1 MSYSVQP
8 YVYSQYDQDYDAA
21 VSDALTSES
30 FIAGQLTSLVTLLSS
45 VGVEATES
53 QIDEIR
59 VRLDGLA
66 NNYIGLKEI
75 EVRIRAIAAEA
86 SAAGNSIK
94 GYSPDE
100 IARQAELRESAYE
113 ALRNQFTE
121 ALDHSF
127 TQQQLLARASDV
139 LKVASVLGEAVGPIW
154 DTVSAVQAFSDGNEY
169 AGLSA
174 TVSGVTGV
182 TLGAAITTAFAS
194 SSLPTQIFV
203 GLAFGTFTTAAGA
216 ILEHYL
222 TKFDVLDLDEL
233 NPSDENP
240 EGVKRLADAQALF
253 SALDPNFLTS
263 SMVRILDA
271 FSGQVGNHIDSF
283 FMNVKSL
290 LNGAVG
296 IQSLEEL
303 TYAIR
308 KANFQYGK
316 TSFHAIDLTTL
327 SAQEIYALSAR
338 NDNTGQAVRYAL
350 VNLMPV
356 AFTDIEGTNAVLPQY
371 DLLHYSQSYLEDR
384 SLMLQGYIDGNID
397 ERVSILN
404 VDGGLRVESNIESD
418 EDYLAVDAERTI
430 QVQNYSFSP
439 DAEYMYF
446 GSDDG
451 ESVEGLS
458 EDGVHRLYGMG
469 GDDVVSGG
477 QGQDYLEGNTG
488 NDTLNGNDGIDK
500 LYGNSGNDT
509 LTGGKDD
516 DYLDGGTGND
526 TYIYNTGDGRDTIV
540 DHEGGNV
547 LQINGQSNFTITQI
561 TEGENVYQDAAK
573 NTYTYNEFTST
584 LVVALKD
591 DPDGGV
597 IWIEG
602 FDATENNFGITLQSA
617 EAHEAPTANED
628 AFVVGDGK
636 YAPDG
641 TDVGL
646 IDQHFIDREHNE
658 HLYDVNHTSLIFDAA
673 IYGGGGDPYEDADLF
688 YFEGSALN
696 DEMYGNEYEN
706 HLLGFGGDDY
716 ISGNGGENWLY
727 GGSGSDTIIGG
738 DDWDSIFGSFR
749 DIGESW
755 EYDPYIWS
763 MIVDQQGDTNYLEGN
778 GGTDFI
784 SGGEWADIILGG
796 SDTDEIFGNS
806 GNDSL
811 FGDDGNDQIFGDSTH
826 AWYLIDSSYRLRI
839 RFVSDTDENYEYN
852 DILFGGEGNDFLMG
866 EMGNDTLDG
875 GIGDDVLYGD
885 RPTDPSDP
893 NKLPSNFEEA
903 QYPDT
908 TYLLNEVFHGNDV
921 LSGGD
926 GTDHLFGG
934 GGSDLLSGDGDS
946 DYLYGENGEDTLRG
960 GTGEDYLYGG
970 DDADTLYGDEGIDRL
985 HGEEG
990 NDLLYG
996 GEGDDILYGE
1006 EGEDRLFGDAG
1017 SDYLFGGEDSD
1028 YLSGGDDAD
1037 ILEGEAGDD
1046 TLIGGLGNDRLKG
1059 GADNDTY
1066 IYSIGDGID
1075 TIEDTEGANRLVI
1088 NAPKSRLMAVLSQGG
1103 STILVFGLEGGLV
1116 NQAIRIIDPAISNM
1130 DIEFTDGLLDLATWE
1145 NGELPVGDSA
1155 NPPVFTEGD
1164 DIASGGYGNDELL
1177 GGGGNDYISGA
1188 DGADTIYGGDGND
1201 VLIGGVGNDNLYG
1214 GEDNDRFIAGPGSD
1228 YIDGSSGIDSLEY
1241 HNGDETVTAR
1251 NIENLDIAGYT
1262 SDEVELR
1269 RFGEDVVVT
1278 FKDDPEGKILF
1289 LNGFDASGNL
1299 VLDTLNFMDSGEQ
1312 AAINT
1317 DGVYLDFND
1326 ADRLIDRYGTIE
1338 TTAATGRWDLH
1349 PNLNQIYGTDSGDII
1364 YAGEG
1369 YLNTE
1374 IYGNGGDDQLFA
1386 SSFQGAK
1393 LYGGGGDDYLRGA
1406 AGFDKLYGGDGSDT
1420 YVMHRDMSKDEVTD
1434 NYDYTNLEQ
1443 INRVILED
1451 GLGIDDLRVSVG
1463 SENSI
1468 EVWGIGGDYLAF
1480 NGYFD
1485 SLYTGMNVDVQ
1496 ILVGDEIYSL
1506 ESFALDQ
1513 LGATRGDDEIAA
1525 TSFGNMYGLDGMDT
1539 MRGNQYNNN
1548 FYGMQ
1553 GNDYLYGEEGSDF
1566 LYGGEG
1572 NDELYGGDNSDELY
1586 GGEGNDILAGGRG
1599 NDAYV
1604 YEIDSQGDS
1613 GHSPIGQDT
1622 IIETDGL
1629 GYAEFYGFEYS
1640 DVTLKKSS
1648 LDLVIDV
1655 NDSSD
1660 KVTVKNWFLGTQY
1673 QIDLYFDDDGTELF
1687 KDDINELF
1695 NYSPSNGAPIVNLGN
1710 NELDVIKGSSFE
1722 LILNDSYF
1730 YDAGGIGEL
1739 NIYTEF
1745 ESDWLTYDSNTRM
1758 ISGIVGNYDSVIRV
1772 FAENSAGIAGVDYI
1786 WLNAIDGEI
1795 ETNTAPT
1802 PSIPIDDQNT
1812 AEDAEFIFELPS
1824 DAFSDADGDALVYS
1838 VDQSTLPT
1846 WLSFN
1851 GTTFTGT
1858 PTNDDVDSYDITVI
1872 ASDGQASA
1880 QTTFTLTVDNVND
1893 APVVSMALS
1902 DYSVEVGQLDFGIPA
1917 GTFTDVDAG
1926 DTLMYSAKLADGND
1940 LPSWLAFDATTGV
1953 FSSTQSEV
1961 GTWTVEVFASDGIA
1975 DPVSTQFDLVV
1986 TEVVQAPE
1994 MNIIDG
2000 TNGNDALVGTDGNDL
2015 ITGGAGQDTLN
2026 GGDGEDTLI
2035 GGVDNDTLSGGTGND
2050 TYRFYLGDGQ
2060 DKIYEGGISSDVDV
2074 LEFFDAEV
2082 SDLWFYRSNST
2093 LRIYRL
2099 GTTDRVEVVNWF
2111 AFSKAQVEEIHVDG
2125 QTLALDG
2132 INALVDVMTTIG
2144 APVNGNI
2151 TLTAEQ
2157 QLQIAE
2163 AITAAWQPNP
2173 DAGPENN
2180 NPAVD
2185 AGLTDQ
2191 TTAEDAGFNFQMP
2204 SNAFSDADGDTLTYT
2219 IDENTKPAWL
2229 SFDGTTFTGTPTND
2243 DVGSYDITVIAT
2255 DGQASAQTTFTL
2267 TVDNVND
2274 APVVSMA
2281 LSDYSVEV
2289 GQLDFGI
2296 PAGTFTD
2303 VDAGDTL
2310 MYSAKLAD
2318 GNDLPSWLSFD
2329 ATTGVFSST
2338 QSEVGTWTVE
2348 VFASDG
2354 IADPVSTQFD
2364 LVVTDVNDAP
2374 GVDQG
2379 ISNQTTAEDAEFN
2392 FELPPN
2398 TFSDADGDTLVYSV
2412 DQSTLPT
2419 WLSFDGMTFTG
2430 TPTNDDVGSYDIT
2443 VIATDGQASA
2453 QTTFTLTVDN
2463 VNDAP
2468 VVSMALSDYSAEEG
2482 QLDFGIPAGTFT
2494 DVDAGDML
2502 MYSAKLA
2509 DGNDLPSWLAFDAT
2523 TGVFSSAQSEV
2534 GTWTVEVFASDGIAD
2549 PVSTQF
2555 DLVVTE
2561 VVQAP
2566 EMNVIDGTNG
2576 NDTLVGTDGNDLI
2589 IGGEGFDIMSGGAGD
2604 DIFKITGLNDGKD
2617 TITGGEGYDG
2627 IVGSEGDDA
2636 IILTGLNAES
2646 SVEYIDGEAGFNR
2659 IEGTFY
2665 GDTLDFSATTL
2676 LNIAEIDG
2684 GNKDDT
2690 IIGSQGDDV
2699 IIGGVGNDTLI
2710 GGAGNDIFKVTGLD
2724 EGKDSFTGGDG
2735 IDRILGSAGDDT
2747 IGLREFNQV
2756 TGVEIIDGGAGFN
2769 RIEGSYYSDTL
2780 DFSATT
2786 LLNIAEIDGGN
2797 KDDTIIGSQ
2806 GNDVII
2812 GGVGNDT
2819 LIGGA
2824 GDDIFKVT
2832 GLDEGKDS
2840 FTGGDGIDRI
2850 LGSAGDDAIGLREF
2864 NQVTGVEIIDG
2875 GAGFNRIEGT
2885 IYGDTLDFSSTTLLN
2900 IAEIDGGNKDD
2911 TIIGSQGNDVIIGG
2925 ANNDYLSGGLG
2936 SDNYVIWNGEG
2947 TDTIFDNGVAGETD
2961 RISFMEANVNDLWF
2975 SRDNSD
2981 LLIYNLGQGNTL
2993 RVDEWYNQ
3001 VGSVIEEIHAEGQ
3014 VLYQDQLESLV
3025 TAMATFGT
3033 PSGGDMTLTESEQQ
3047 EVNNAIAASW
3057 QTAV

>member
-1940 LPSWLAFDATTGV
+1940 LPSWL
-1953 FSSTQSEV
+1953 
-1961 GTWTVEVFASDGIA
+1961 
-1975 DPVSTQFDLVV
+1975 
-1986 TEVVQAPE
+1986 
-1994 MNIIDG
+1994 
-2000 TNGNDALVGTDGNDL
+2000 
-2015 ITGGAGQDTLN
+2015 
-2026 GGDGEDTLI
+2026 
-2035 GGVDNDTLSGGTGND
+2035 
-2050 TYRFYLGDGQ
+2050 
-2060 DKIYEGGISSDVDV
+2060 
-2074 LEFFDAEV
+2074 
-2082 SDLWFYRSNST
+2082 
-2093 LRIYRL
+2093 
-2099 GTTDRVEVVNWF
+2099 
-2111 AFSKAQVEEIHVDG
+2111 
-2125 QTLALDG
+2125 
-2132 INALVDVMTTIG
+2132 
-2144 APVNGNI
+2144 
-2151 TLTAEQ
+2151 
-2157 QLQIAE
+2157 
-2163 AITAAWQPNP
+2163 
-2173 DAGPENN
+2173 
-2180 NPAVD
+2180 
-2185 AGLTDQ
+2185 
-2191 TTAEDAGFNFQMP
+2191 
-2204 SNAFSDADGDTLTYT
+2204 
-2219 IDENTKPAWL
+2219 
-2229 SFDGTTFTGTPTND
+2229 
-2243 DVGSYDITVIAT
+2243 
-2255 DGQASAQTTFTL
+2255 
-2267 TVDNVND
+2267 
-2274 APVVSMA
+2274 
-2281 LSDYSVEV
+2281 
-2289 GQLDFGI
+2289 
-2296 PAGTFTD
+2296 
-2303 VDAGDTL
+2303 
-2310 MYSAKLAD
+2310 
-2318 GNDLPSWLSFD
+2318 SFD